1 MDPGGEV
8 HELWVGDDRVRIERI
23 DVLVERFVRLLRRG
37 SHLLIDL
44 ILLSSRGGLLVEFLL
59 FHHLWVGYFSVP
71 CIKQVLVY
79 LGV

>member
-8 HELWVGDDRVRIERI
+8 HELWVGDDGVRIERI
-23 DVLVERFVRLLRRG
+23 DVLVQRFVRLLRRC

-59 FHHLWVGYFSVP
+59 WL
-71 CIKQVLVY
+71 VL
-79 LGV
+79 LFIWESLATGTA

>member
-44 ILLSSRGGLLVEFLL
+44 ILLSSRGRLLVEFLL
-59 FHHLWVGYFSVP
+59 WLVLLFIWVSLATGTT
-71 CIKQVLVY
+71 
-79 LGV
+79 